1 MGQTLLLIKP
11 SAIQRGLIGEVITR
25 IEKKGL
31 KLTGMKMMNLDDAII
46 NEHYAHLV
54 QKPFFPIIK
63 NSMQATPVIACC
75 IEGIEAVQV
84 IRALTGSTNGRNA
97 LPGTIRGDFSV
108 SVLENIVHTS
118 DSIENAKI
126 EVKRF
131 FCDNEIFSY
140 KSANFDFTYS
150 PDEI

>member
-1 MGQTLLLIKP
+1 MEQTLLLIKP

-46 NEHYAHLV
+46 NEHYSHLV

-63 NSMQATPVIACC
+63 SSMQATPVIACC

-84 IRALTGSTNGRNA
+84 VRALTGSTNGRNA

-140 KSANFDFTYS
+140 KSA
-150 PDEI
+150 